1 MAKSVAYKVIS
12 HWDKKCMEEEV
23 NEHLGLGWEI
33 VGGVSISR
41 SQSTKLNGSI
51 DQSFL
56 YAQAMTFNKI
66 EETPPA
72 MPAAAADVAAL
83 PQANKYLEVEYCL
96 GIGEITK
103 KLMAKYDI
111 IYFHEL
117 VGQFLCFR
125 QNKETFNEWLH
136 TNFHTMTA
144 QNRAKCIETISTY
157 VKKNIKI

>member
-56 YAQAMTFNKI
+56 YAQAMTLNKI
-66 EETPPA
+66 
-72 MPAAAADVAAL
+72 
-83 PQANKYLEVEYCL
+83 
-96 GIGEITK
+96 
-103 KLMAKYDI
+103 
-111 IYFHEL
+111 
-117 VGQFLCFR
+117 
-125 QNKETFNEWLH
+125 
-136 TNFHTMTA
+136 
-144 QNRAKCIETISTY
+144 
-157 VKKNIKI
+157 